1 MSTDNTTPVNTRR
14 PIVDQYREWR
24 QWNIQDLYLPG
35 KTNGQIIP
43 NVDDAVLDWSTNTIY
58 RVISVNYA
66 NNTFTL
72 QGNTLNKLTGYSTED
87 ILTTSGPGDISEA
100 FRIYINTDYLPYTL
114 TFDSRVRVF
123 GSQVAYVKV
132 FSGNDTGASGN
143 VISAMYDA
151 SGNKTSENIP
161 LELVLMPDQI
171 NRAMKTPLPGY
182 CSDKV
187 DNGEILT
194 AVFYTAN
201 GDVSS
206 ISRLVACNTNVV
218 RTINHQERYVTNIDL
233 ISPYLSASD
242 NTLLE
247 YPLNMVIQS
256 DSIMGR
262 VTYSD
267 GKSVILPIDGA
278 KFKVLGMDSYIA
290 SEVGQVFALRL
301 VYTLSQG
308 EYAVG
313 VSANIPDR
321 SLSKAYRVQ
330 TIESDD
336 TYIVKLFASP
346 IWSVQEAK
354 WDLEYYLYNIER
366 NSVINVTSYV
376 ENGSQSIPFDGNKYD
391 GPQNIVVAMNMLSL
405 GSSYKYFR
413 HPQAFTI
420 QLYAPGSNNT
430 VNNYWYIGYTNDS
443 RYGQGMFAKVT
454 SDPNIA
460 SEWRLD
466 LSNNITIVNEWLGKT
481 YDSISP
487 LYYTQAEA
495 SAPRPTHVRVR
506 IGDDWMREIPIDEI
520 VKPITNVTA
529 TVVQGHPVRLEFFNR
544 TANGD
549 MELGLASL
557 TMRI

>member
-1 MSTDNTTPVNTRR
+1 MTTENSSNTLR
-14 PIVDQYREWR
+14 PIVDQYRGWR
-24 QWNIQDLYLPG
+24 QWNIEELYLPG
-35 KTNGQIIP
+35 ETNGQMIP
-43 NVDDAVLDWSTNTIY
+43 NVDDAVLDWSTNTNY
-58 RVISVNYA
+58 RVISVNYS

-72 QGNTLNKLTGYSTED
+72 QAYSLNRFTGYTTDD
-87 ILTTSGPGDISEA
+87 ILTTTGPGDISEA
-100 FRIYINTDYLPYTL
+100 ARIYINTDYLPYTL
-114 TFDSRVRVF
+114 TFDSRLRVF

-132 FSGNDTGASGN
+132 FMGTNITGNGN
-143 VISAMYDA
+143 VISAMFD
-151 SGNKTSENIP
+151 SNGNKTSENIP

-171 NRAMKTPLPGY
+171 NRAMKTPVPGY

-187 DNGEILT
+187 DNGEVLT
-194 AVFYTAN
+194 AVFYTAD
-201 GDVSS
+201 GDVAS

-233 ISPYLSASD
+233 ISPYLSSSD

-267 GKSVILPIDGA
+267 GKTAVLPIDGS
-278 KFKVLGMDSYIA
+278 KFKLLGMDSYIA
-290 SEVGQVFALRL
+290 SEVGQVFSLRL

-321 SLSKAYRVQ
+321 SLSKSYRVQ
-330 TIESDD
+330 TTESDD
-336 TYIVKLFASP
+336 TYIVKLFVSP
-346 IWSVQEAK
+346 TWSTQEAK
-354 WDLEYYLYNIER
+354 WSLNYYLYNIER
-366 NSVINVTSYV
+366 NSVIDVTSYV
-376 ENGSQSIPFDGNKYD
+376 ETGSQSVPFDGNKYD

-420 QLYAPGSNNT
+420 QLYAQGSNNN
-430 VNNYWYIGYTNDS
+430 VDNYWYIGYTNDS

-454 SDPNIA
+454 ADPNTA
-460 SEWRLD
+460 GEWRID
-466 LSNNITIVNEWLGKT
+466 LSNNITITKEWLGKT

-487 LYYTQAEA
+487 LYYTQVEA
-495 SAPRPTHVRVR
+495 AAPRPTHVRVK
-506 IGDDWMREIPIDEI
+506 IGDDWSRELTIDD
-520 VKPITNVTA
+520 VLKPITNVA
-529 TVVQGHPVRLEFFNR
+529 TTIVQGHPVRLEFFNR

-549 MELGLASL
+549 MELGLASM
-557 TMRI
+557 TIRV